1 MSKKRTQNIV
11 AESRKTLPISIVYSV
26 GVWLLAGLVHHGLW
40 FQFACFWA
48 SVYAMI
54 HLNNINLMIRIYSRS
69 VSVYYILLSCI
80 AVWLFPS
87 MHGAVIALG
96 SILVLM
102 LLFSCYQDKETKGRT
117 YYAFLLIS
125 VISMLEPHYLL
136 FIPFIWLLMGVTI
149 YSLSVG
155 TFLASVIGII
165 TPYWISMGWMLFL
178 NPKNPE
184 MVLDV
189 LPRFSEIQWDIDYSM
204 LTIPQLAYL
213 ALLIVLFLTGAIH
226 FWITSYMDKI
236 RVRQIY
242 VSLILLTLYTLLLIA
257 VVPQM
262 YDVLIYMLTIAVSP
276 IIAHFMSLTRTRIS
290 NIFFFVVNA
299 VILILTGMNLWI
311 S

>member
-189 LPRFSEIQWDIDYSM
+189 LPRFSEIQWGIDYSM

>member
-11 AESRKTLPISIVYSV
+11 AESRKTLPISIVYGV